1 MSVSLKKPSESVK
14 LDLSKPVMDKL
25 PECTP
30 VHLIDEEETI
40 KPRVSQPKQIDPLS
54 VEHIRLHHSEE
65 EERKIWDLYDKA
77 MQHEHLKR
85 ILLAVAIVVS
95 GIALA
100 VLVVVLVMNFKL
112 PDIEFEL
119 LDFISPVLD
128 YLGGNSLFMLLML
141 LSCIGFGIKVMRCL
155 INVTRK

>member
-1 MSVSLKKPSESVK
+1 MAVSLKKPSESVK
-14 LDLSKPVMDKL
+14 VDLSKPVADKL

-40 KPRVSQPKQIDPLS
+40 KPRVSQPKQIDPLPF
-54 VEHIRLHHSEE
+54 EHIRLHHSEE
-65 EERKIWDLYDKA
+65 EEREIWDLYDKA
-77 MQHEHLKR
+77 MQREHLKR
-85 ILLAVAIVVS
+85 ILLAVAIVIS

-100 VLVVVLVMNFKL
+100 VLVVVFVMNFKL

-119 LDFISPVLD
+119 FDFISPVLD

-141 LSCIGFGIKVMRCL
+141 LSCICFAIKVIRSLM
-155 INVTRK
+155 NVYK